1 MRDEVVAALPAG
13 IGVAAAAGLDVA
25 ELAALQRR
33 RLAALLH
40 HAQATVPGYRRTL
53 HGLDPETT
61 PLEALPV
68 LHKSVLMQ
76 HFGSWVADP
85 AITLAALRGFTADPA
100 NIGAPFLGRY
110 AVWESSGSRGEPG
123 LFVHDEPALVV
134 YDALEQQRPA
144 ALRPLQRMLDP
155 FWLTER
161 VAFVGAT
168 DGHFAS
174 QATLQRLRRKAPWLA
189 AQWQGFSILQPL
201 PDLLAALQH
210 FAPTILTTYP
220 TAAAMLAEAQADGR
234 LRLRPAEVWTGGETL
249 GPAQRARITDV
260 FGCPLR
266 HSYGASEFLP
276 IAAECRHDA
285 LHVNADWVILEP
297 VDARGRPV
305 PPGELSHDTLLTN
318 LANRAQPLIRYA
330 LGDRLRFA
338 PGRCACGSALPVVE
352 VQGRCDDLLVLA
364 GPRGRPAR
372 LLPLAVSTVLED
384 EAGLYDFR
392 LEQTGPSALCLHLP
406 GARPDRAD
414 VAVQALQR
422 HAAGQGALPIEIRLR
437 CGHPLPRG
445 RSGKLQ
451 RIVAQPNR
459 SSR

>member
-1 MRDEVVAALPAG
+1 MRDEIVAALPAG
-13 IGVAAAAGLDVA
+13 VGVAAAAGLDAA

-33 RLAALLH
+33 RLAALLQ
-40 HAQATVPGYRRTL
+40 HAQASVPGYRRTL
-53 HGLDPETT
+53 RGLDPGTT

-68 LHKSVLMQ
+68 LHKAELMR
-76 HFGSWVADP
+76 HIGSWVADP
-85 AITLAALRGFTADPA
+85 AITAAALRRFTADPER
-100 NIGAPFLGRY
+100 IGEPFLGRY

-123 LFVHDEPALVV
+123 LFVHDEAALAV

-144 ALRPLQRMLDP
+144 ALRPLQRLLDP

-168 DGHFAS
+168 GGHFAS
-174 QATLQRLRRKAPWLA
+174 QATLQRLRRRAPWLA

-201 PDLLAALQH
+201 PDLLAALQR

-220 TAAAMLAEAQADGR
+220 TAATMLAEAQVEGR
-234 LRLRPAEVWTGGETL
+234 LRLRPAEIWTGGETL
-249 GPAQRARITDV
+249 GAAQRGRISDV

-305 PPGELSHDTLLTN
+305 PPGELSHDVLLSN
-318 LANRAQPLIRYA
+318 LANQAQPLIRYA

-338 PGRCACGSALPVVE
+338 TDRCACGSALPVVE

-384 EAGLYDFR
+384 QAGLYDFR

-406 GARPDRAD
+406 GARPDGAD
-414 VAVQALQR
+414 AAVQALQR
-422 HAAGQGALPIEIRLR
+422 HAAGQGALPLEIHLH